1 MLASGG
7 SLKES
12 VVVRSIS
19 ASLELVSSSQLS
31 IQPLLSSQNRASL
44 AEDTGLGVAVTW
56 ASKSGR
62 ERDFGRFVMTWNF
75 DYYWCRV
82 MGLEVRFSAS
92 IRHS

>member
-1 MLASGG
+1 MAVLASGG

-12 VVVRSIS
+12 VVVRSMS

-31 IQPLLSSQNRASL
+31 IQPLLSSQDQASL

-62 ERDFGRFVMTWNF
+62 GERLRALCDDVEF
-75 DYYWCRV
+75 
-82 MGLEVRFSAS
+82 
-92 IRHS
+92 